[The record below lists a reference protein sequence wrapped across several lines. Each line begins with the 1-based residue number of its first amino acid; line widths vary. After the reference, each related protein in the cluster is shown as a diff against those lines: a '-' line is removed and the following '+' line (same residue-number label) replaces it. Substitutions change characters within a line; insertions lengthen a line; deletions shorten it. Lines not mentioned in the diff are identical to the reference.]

1 MAKEQFRNWIP
12 KGKLKIK
19 YWIDKEKGLS
29 DYWETTAE
37 EVFEKIDEVVNEY
50 IMMGI
55 KLTNRQLYYQ
65 LVGRD
70 YIPNADEVYKRIC
83 TFLTDSRYGG
93 LIDWEAIEDKD
104 RIPEKHAEWENINSL
119 VDSAISSYRLP
130 RWEDQDY
137 YVELY
142 CEKKAGISVLQP
154 IANKWHIYFGFN
166 KGYSSASA
174 MYDLAK
180 RIEEQIDEGKK
191 AVILY
196 FGDHDP
202 SGLDMVRDIT
212 DRITEFLIGSK
223 ALQEK
228 YYSLEHEKQGEVAD
242 DLRDKYDY
250 GDINEL
256 YINDP
261 NGEPGKYFD
270 CAKAYVYDLLE
281 ENLEIVPVAL
291 TMEQIEKY
299 SPPPNPAKITDP
311 RAKKYI
317 EEFGKVSWELDSL
330 NALELRKIAEKS
342 VLKYLNKIK
351 YDAWIEREKKEK
363 QALID
368 FGISLS
374 KKSKRRKN

>member
-1 MAKEQFRNWIP
+1 MKEQFRNWTP
-12 KGKLKIK
+12 KGNIKVK
-19 YWIDKEKGLS
+19 YWIDKEKGIS
-29 DYWETTAE
+29 EYWNTTAE
-37 EVFEKIDEVVNEY
+37 KVFKQIDGIVDEY
-50 IMMGI
+50 VMMGI

-83 TFLTDSRYGG
+83 TFLTNSRYGG

-104 RIPEKHAEWENINSL
+104 RIPEKHSEWDNVSSL
-119 VDSAISSYRLP
+119 VDSAIHSYRLP
-130 RWEDQDY
+130 RWKDQEY
-137 YVELY
+137 YIELY

-180 RIEEQIDEGKK
+180 RIEEQLENEKRI
-191 AVILY
+191 VILY
-196 FGDHDP
+196 FGDHDA

-212 DRITEFLIGSK
+212 DRITEFLTKGPHGFS
-223 ALQEK
+223 E
-228 YYSLEHEKQGEVAD
+228 
-242 DLRDKYDY
+242 DY
-250 GDINEL
+250 VEDM
-256 YINDP
+256 
-261 NGEPGKYFD
+261 
-270 CAKAYVYDLLE
+270 
-281 ENLEIVPVAL
+281 LEIFPVAL
-291 TMEQIEKY
+291 TMEQIKKY
-299 SPPPNPAKITDP
+299 GPPPNPAKITDP

-342 VLKYLNKIK
+342 VLKYLDKEK
-351 YDAWIEREKKEK
+351 YDAWINREKKEK

-368 FGISLS
+368 FGKKLS
-374 KKSKRRKN
+374 KKKEGKNE

>member
-1 MAKEQFRNWIP
+1 MKEQFRDWTP
-12 KGKLKIK
+12 KGKIKIK
-19 YWIDKEKGLS
+19 YWIDKEKGLLE
-29 DYWETTAE
+29 YWETTAE
-37 EVFEKIDEVVNEY
+37 KVFEQIDEIVDEY

-65 LVGRD
+65 LVGRN

-93 LIDWEAIEDKD
+93 LIDWEAIEDRD
-104 RIPEKHAEWENINSL
+104 RIPEKHSEWENVNSL

-130 RWEDQDY
+130 RWKDQEY
-137 YVELY
+137 YVEMY
-142 CEKKAGISVLQP
+142 CEKKAGINVLQP
-154 IANKWHIYFGFN
+154 IADKWHIYFGFN

-180 RIEEQIDEGKK
+180 RIEEQIDNGDGEGKK
-191 AVILY
+191 AIILY

-212 DRITEFLIGSK
+212 DRITEFLTK
-223 ALQEK
+223 
-228 YYSLEHEKQGEVAD
+228 
-242 DLRDKYDY
+242 
-250 GDINEL
+250 GDRGFE
-256 YINDP
+256 
-261 NGEPGKYFD
+261 EWF
-270 CAKAYVYDLLE
+270 VE

-291 TMEQIEKY
+291 TMEQIKKY
-299 SPPPNPAKITDP
+299 NPPPNPAKITDP

-330 NALELRKIAEKS
+330 NAMELRKIAEKS
-342 VLKYLNKIK
+342 VLKYLDEEK
-351 YDAWIEREKKEK
+351 YNVWVEKEKKEK

-368 FGISLS
+368 FGVSLS
-374 KKSKRRKN
+374 KKTKSKKKK

>member
-1 MAKEQFRNWIP
+1 MAKEQFRNWTP
-12 KGKLKIK
+12 KGKLRIK
-19 YWIDKEKGLS
+19 YWIDKDKGLL

-37 EVFEKIDEVVNEY
+37 KVFKQIDGIIEEY

-70 YIPNADEVYKRIC
+70 YIPNANEIYKRIC

-93 LIDWEAIEDKD
+93 LVDWEAIEDKE
-104 RIPEKHAEWENINSL
+104 RTPEKHAEWDNVKSL
-119 VDSAISSYRLP
+119 VESAIHSYRLP
-130 RWEDQDY
+130 RWEDQEY
-137 YVELY
+137 YVEMY

-154 IANKWHIYFGFN
+154 IADKWHIYFGFN

-180 RIEEQIDEGKK
+180 RIEEQIDDGDGTGKK

-202 SGLDMVRDIT
+202 SGLDMVRDIKE
-212 DRITEFLIGSK
+212 RITEFLTKG
-223 ALQEK
+223 
-228 YYSLEHEKQGEVAD
+228 EHGFEEEFVEDSFEVV
-242 DLRDKYDY
+242 
-250 GDINEL
+250 N
-256 YINDP
+256 
-261 NGEPGKYFD
+261 
-270 CAKAYVYDLLE
+270 
-281 ENLEIVPVAL
+281 VAL
-291 TMEQIEKY
+291 TMKQIKKY
-299 SPPPNPAKITDP
+299 NPPPNPAKITDP

-342 VLKYLNKIK
+342 VLEYLDKEKYNVWVEK
-351 YDAWIEREKKEK
+351 EKKEK
-363 QALID
+363 KALID
-368 FGISLS
+368 FGEKL
-374 KKSKRRKN
+374 K

>member
-19 YWIDKEKGLS
+19 YWIDKEKGLFN
-29 DYWETTAE
+29 YWETTAK

-104 RIPEKHAEWENINSL
+104 RIPEKHSEWENINSL

-196 FGDHDP
+196 FGDHDA

-212 DRITEFLIGSK
+212 DRITEFLTK
-223 ALQEK
+223 
-228 YYSLEHEKQGEVAD
+228 
-242 DLRDKYDY
+242 
-250 GDINEL
+250 GDRGFE
-256 YINDP
+256 
-261 NGEPGKYFD
+261 EWF
-270 CAKAYVYDLLE
+270 VE

-299 SPPPNPAKITDP
+299 NPPPNPAKITDP

-330 NALELRKIAEKS
+330 NAMELRKIAEKS
-342 VLKYLNKIK
+342 VLKYLDKIK

-374 KKSKRRKN
+374 KKSKKLERGKK